1 MLKIEKMMVNP
12 CQECTHV
19 VSDETGEAVI
29 IDCGAFYETER
40 RRLLKYLEKENIR
53 PVRLLMTHAHHDHVY
68 GNDLVRD
75 AFNLLPE
82 VHESDKELMETF
94 LPQRIAEIYGEKYQ
108 FDIPMPSNYLHD
120 GDIIKFGNHSLEV
133 LHTPGHTPGSV
144 VFYCKEEKVAF
155 TGDTIFSM
163 SIGRTD
169 LRGGNE
175 EDMQRSL
182 RYLLETLPNETILYP
197 GHEKK
202 TTIAYEKA
210 CNPFL

>member
-1 MLKIEKMMVNP
+1 MVNP

-82 VHESDKELMETF
+82 VHEGDKELMETF

-144 VFYCKEEKVAF
+144 VFYCKEENVAF

-175 EDMQRSL
+175 EDMLRSL
-182 RYLLETLPNETILYP
+182 QYLMETLPNETILYP